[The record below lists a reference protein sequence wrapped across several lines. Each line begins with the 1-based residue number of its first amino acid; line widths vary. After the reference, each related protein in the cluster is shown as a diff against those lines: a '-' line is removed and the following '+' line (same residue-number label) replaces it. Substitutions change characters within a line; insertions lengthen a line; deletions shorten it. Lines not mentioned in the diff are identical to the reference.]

1 MRVLG
6 VITARGGSKGVPRK
20 NLRPLCGKPLLAWTA
35 ETALAAPCLER
46 VVLST
51 DDEEIA
57 ALGRA
62 LGLEVPFLR
71 PAELAT
77 DEAPML
83 PVVQHAVRF
92 LESEG
97 SSFDAICL
105 LQPTSPSRTPAA
117 IQGCVDLMIRRGV
130 DSVFTTVPIPVHH
143 HPLWAYV
150 ETPEGLLRLACGSTE
165 PVRRRQDLPAAFR
178 RDGSIYLVRTR
189 VLMADSSLY
198 GASTAGFPI
207 DDRYAVTI
215 DSPEDWNH
223 AELVFDLWLQSRRAS
238 QTEVQSARP

>member
-6 VITARGGSKGVPRK
+6 VIPARGGSKGVPRK

-35 ETALAAPCLER
+35 ETALAAPCLNR

-57 ALGRA
+57 ELGRS
-62 LGLEVPFLR
+62 LGLDVPFRR

-92 LESEG
+92 VETEEEAAY
-97 SSFDAICL
+97 DVVCL
-105 LQPTSPSRTPAA
+105 LQPSSPCRTAEA
-117 IQGCVDLMIRRGV
+117 IMGCVQLMRERNT
-130 DSVFTTVPIPVHH
+130 DSVFTTIPIPVHH
-143 HPLWAYV
+143 HPLWAYLQ
-150 ETPEGLLRLACGSTE
+150 TPEGLLRLACGGAV
-165 PVRRRQDLPAAFR
+165 PVTRRQELPAAFR
-178 RDGSIYLVRTR
+178 REGSIYLVRRR
-189 VLMADSSLY
+189 VLMEENSLY
-198 GASTAGFPI
+198 GASTAGFPM

-215 DSPEDWNH
+215 DSMEDWNH
-223 AELVFDLWLQSRRAS
+223 AEQAFAAWRQRRNPA
-238 QTEVQSARP
+238 